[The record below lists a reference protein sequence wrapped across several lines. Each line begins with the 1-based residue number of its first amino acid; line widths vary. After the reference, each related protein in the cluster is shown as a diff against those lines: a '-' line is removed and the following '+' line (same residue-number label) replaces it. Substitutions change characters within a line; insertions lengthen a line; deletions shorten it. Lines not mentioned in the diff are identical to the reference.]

1 VYSGGGIEPDKRM
14 EGPVEGFNPTRLG
27 RLINARQLFAT
38 FAERFVAEGDT
49 RITPRPDQRRVAR
62 TFTVDDAMLAEFKSF
77 LVAQKVAVEE
87 ESFAKDSDFLRAL
100 IHYDIDV
107 ALFGPSEARR
117 NLLSK
122 DPQARFALQQFPE
135 AERLGELRKAKGIKP
150 GR

>member
-1 VYSGGGIEPDKRM
+1 
-14 EGPVEGFNPTRLG
+14 
-27 RLINARQLFAT
+27 
-38 FAERFVAEGDT
+38 
-49 RITPRPDQRRVAR
+49 
-62 TFTVDDAMLAEFKSF
+62 
-77 LVAQKVAVEE
+77 
-87 ESFAKDSDFLRAL
+87 L

-150 GR
+150 GQ